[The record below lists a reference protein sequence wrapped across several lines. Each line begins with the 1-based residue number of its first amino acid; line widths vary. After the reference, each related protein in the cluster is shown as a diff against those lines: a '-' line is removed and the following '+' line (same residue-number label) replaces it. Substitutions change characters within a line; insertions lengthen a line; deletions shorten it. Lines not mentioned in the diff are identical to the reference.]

1 MSKSWVLDVKESED
15 GELYIEMT
23 DEILEGSG
31 FKIGDTLGWTDNG
44 DGSWTLKKVEE
55 KVWVLVECVSM
66 FRMRYMVEAPAD
78 HPEYALDTV
87 AMNEAKEFSQLHISE
102 DIVSH
107 RIVTEEE
114 ALAICDVDN
123 DYLKTWTN
131 EQKLNAFVTTMDD
144 QGYKD
149 EPEDEVQHSGFY
161 YDTERNK

>member
-1 MSKSWVLDVKESED
+1 MNKRYTANVEEDENGAFIVFPEEMMSEVGWKE
-15 GELYIEMT
+15 
-23 DEILEGSG
+23 
-31 FKIGDTLGWTDNG
+31 GDNIKWTDNG
-44 DGSWTLKKVEE
+44 DGSYTLSKVKKP
-55 KVWVLVECVSM
+55 VLVMVECVSL
-66 FRMRYMVEAPAD
+66 FRMRYLVEAPAD

-131 EQKLNAFVTTMDD
+131 EQKLNTFVTTMDD